1 MNLFLVAIV
10 VSACKK
16 NQATPCKLAGTGAT
30 VEDAAQK
37 NNRTLGVSSLCK
49 AIAACEPE
57 VSISTAAIA
66 KTNIG

>member
-1 MNLFLVAIV
+1 MNLFPVAIV
-10 VSACKK
+10 VSACK
-16 NQATPCKLAGTGAT
+16 NQTTPCKLAGTGAT
-30 VEDAAQK
+30 VKDAAQK
-37 NNRTLGVSSLCK
+37 NNRTLGVSSPCK